1 VSPAPRRRALLAVW
15 LLLAGLGAAIV
26 VIEVADRRRPPTGSA
41 GEADARLLLTVPVE
55 QLGALEIAD
64 RGRLHR
70 FERDAAG
77 AWFYHG
83 EHAGSAGDHTHAPD
97 PALAERIERA
107 FAAFG
112 RTRVERRFPLERG
125 GGVYGVA
132 TPEVLILVYRPKES
146 QPLAQYAVGHV
157 APDTVS
163 RYVMVVGQPEVV
175 TIPKYQIDNLLAL
188 VETTAEP
195 GRQKTARR

>member
-1 VSPAPRRRALLAVW
+1 MVVW
-15 LLLAGLGAAIV
+15 LLLAVLVTVVV
-26 VIEVADRRRPPTGSA
+26 VIEYMDHRRGTSGSA
-41 GEADARLLLTVPVE
+41 RETDARVLLAAPVDE
-55 QLGALEIAD
+55 LGAIEIAD

-83 EHAGSAGDHTHAPD
+83 IHTEAAAAHTHTPD
-97 PALAERIERA
+97 PALAERIART

-112 RTRVERRFPLERG
+112 RARIERQFPLDREA
-125 GGVYGVA
+125 GVYGVA
-132 TPEVLILVYRPKES
+132 TPELVVLAYRRRQS
-146 QPLAQYAVGHV
+146 QPLAQYAFGHI

-163 RYVMVVGQPEVV
+163 RYVMVVGSPVVV

-188 VETTAEP
+188 LRVAAGDLGP
-195 GRQKTARR
+195 DPAAGRGAAGRP